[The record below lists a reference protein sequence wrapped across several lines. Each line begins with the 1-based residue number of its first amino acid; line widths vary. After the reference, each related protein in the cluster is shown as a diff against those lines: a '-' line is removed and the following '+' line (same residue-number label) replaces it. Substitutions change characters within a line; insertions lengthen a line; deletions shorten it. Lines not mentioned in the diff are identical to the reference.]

1 MTGSEPAL
9 AIARTQRWLDD
20 VVIGLALCP
29 FAAAPA
35 RAGRIAYRVCEDK
48 PAEAVYQCFLQTLEG
63 FAMADAAQQ
72 ETALLIVTEGL
83 ADFSEYLDLLALAE
97 QAVSEA
103 GLTGVIQLASFHPD
117 YCFAGAPADDPANFT
132 NRSPYPMFH
141 LIREDGL
148 EAALASYRHPE
159 RIPER
164 NVQRLRALGLEGI
177 RALQRQVVGP
187 NDREAP

>member
-1 MTGSEPAL
+1 
-9 AIARTQRWLDD
+9 
-20 VVIGLALCP
+20 
-29 FAAAPA
+29 
-35 RAGRIAYRVCEDK
+35 
-48 PAEAVYQCFLQTLEG
+48 
-63 FAMADAAQQ
+63 MADAAQQ
-72 ETALLIVTEGL
+72 ETALLVVTEGL
-83 ADFSEYLDLLALAE
+83 AGFSEYLDLLALAE

-103 GLTGVIQLASFHPD
+103 GLSGVIQLASFHPD

-141 LIREDGL
+141 LIREDAL

-177 RALQRQVVGP
+177 RALHRQVVGP
-187 NDREAP
+187 NDREDS

>member
-1 MTGSEPAL
+1 LTRSGPAQ

-35 RAGRIAYRVCEDK
+35 RAGRIVYRVCEES
-48 PAEAVYQCFLQTLEG
+48 PAEAVYQCFLRTLED
-63 FAMADAAQQ
+63 FAMADAAQH
-72 ETALLIVTEGL
+72 ETALLIITQGL
-83 ADFSEYLDLLALAE
+83 ADFAEYLDLLALAE
-97 QAVSEA
+97 QAVGEA

-117 YCFAGAPADDPANFT
+117 YRFAGVPADDPANFT

-141 LIREDGL
+141 LIREDSV

-164 NVQRLRALGLEGI
+164 NVRRLRALGLEGI

-187 NDREAP
+187 KGC

>member
-1 MTGSEPAL
+1 MTPSEPAL
-9 AIARTQRWLDD
+9 AIARTQRWLDE

-35 RAGRIAYRVCEDK
+35 RAGRIAYSVCEDTS
-48 PAEAVYQCFLQTLEG
+48 AAAVYQCFLQTLEG
-63 FAMADAAQQ
+63 FVMADAAQQ
-72 ETALLIVTEGL
+72 ETALLVVTEGL
-83 ADFSEYLDLLALAE
+83 AGFSEYLDLLALAE

-103 GLTGVIQLASFHPD
+103 GLSGVIQLASFHPD

-141 LIREDGL
+141 LIREDAL

-177 RALQRQVVGP
+177 RALHRQVVGP
-187 NDREAP
+187 NDREDS

>member
-1 MTGSEPAL
+1 LTRSESAL

-35 RAGRIAYRVCEDK
+35 RAGRIAYYICEETS
-48 PAEAVYQCFLQTLEG
+48 AEAVYQCFLLTLEG
-63 FAMADAAQQ
+63 FAMADAAQH
-72 ETALLIVTEGL
+72 ETALLIVTRGL
-83 ADFSEYLDLLALAE
+83 ADFTEYLDLLALAE

-117 YCFAGAPADDPANFT
+117 YCFAGVPADDPANFT

-148 EAALASYRHPE
+148 EAALASYRDPE

-164 NVQRLRALGLEGI
+164 NVRRLRALGLEGI

-187 NDREAP
+187 NDREAT